1 MRTTSAND
9 LHKIKVLS
17 SVLAMP
23 ASNSETRRMLV
34 LEGPDFTSQQRQKL
48 YKKGFVYLTN
58 SSQLENTRSA
68 SHALKDKIDS
78 SSQFEGF
85 QLINFSDLSLL
96 SLIYPLTE
104 LIKSSHPPTVS
115 QGNLA
120 YSARL

>member
-17 SVLAMP
+17 SVLATP
-23 ASNSETRRMLV
+23 ASNSETQRMLV
-34 LEGPDFTSQQRQKL
+34 LEGPDFTSQQRQRM
-48 YKKGFVYLTN
+48 YEKGFVYLTN

-68 SHALKDKIDS
+68 SHALKDESDS
-78 SSQFEGF
+78 SSQSEGF

-96 SLIYPLTE
+96 CLIYPLTE
-104 LIKSSHPPTVS
+104 LIKSFHPPTAS
-115 QGNLA
+115 QGNLV